1 MEHWLRLSLAPILPR
16 HRAHIARH
24 FLATGQWLPFQS
36 PKVSARIDAALA
48 WSEAP
53 QHHLVALNDPMYPP
67 LLREIYDPPVL
78 LYVKGRRQ
86 ALVRESVALFGS
98 RHPPSLALAQTR
110 SLVLDLVEAK
120 WQVVSGLALGIDAVA
135 HRAALHAQG
144 HTLAWMPCGL
154 ESVYPKRHAPLV
166 AKMIREGAIVSE
178 FPLHAWVRR
187 HHFVQRNR
195 LITGMCAHAFLMQHS
210 LKVAA

>member
-1 MEHWLRLSLAPILPR
+1 MPLWHGLR
-16 HRAHIARH
+16 
-24 FLATGQWLPFQS
+24 
-36 PKVSARIDAALA
+36 
-48 WSEAP
+48 
-53 QHHLVALNDPMYPP
+53 HHNIILVALNDPMYPP

-120 WQVVSGLALGIDAVA
+120 WQVVSGLALGIDAMA
-135 HRAALHAQG
+135 HRSAPMLKAIP
-144 HTLAWMPCGL
+144 WRMPCGL
-154 ESVYPKRHAPLV
+154 GSVYPKRHVPLV

-178 FPLHAWVRR
+178 FPRMPGLDGIILCSEIV
-187 HHFVQRNR
+187 
-195 LITGMCAHAFLMQHS
+195 
-210 LKVAA
+210 